1 MITIMI
7 QMSYYSEII
16 AKSSGE
22 TLSEHTRKC
31 LDNYRLVEDQIGDK
45 INIGL
50 DTLEIERNYFW
61 EHAFMSVAFHDFGKV
76 DLSFQEMIRS
86 GNVKKALPHAL
97 ISAMEVNYNYENRKE
112 DLLFHE
118 IPISTLC
125 VLSHHSMLKEKL
137 FLNSQSNLEKL
148 NLCNYDQFLAFVR
161 KQYKETIG
169 NDILISDTIVK
180 KRDYRSTIGK
190 IHNGIQAL
198 KTGDLKK
205 LRYVYILMENIL
217 HICDWHASSETEFN
231 LLPEYSDKV
240 YNYLKSLK
248 NFNGLNEMQKF
259 TETNSGSYIIQS
271 PTGSGKTEA
280 ALLWSQNN
288 KGKLL
293 YLLPTM
299 NTTNKIY
306 NRLCRVFPREYV
318 GLLHSTSD
326 LFLINSDSS
335 VYDQNDFSK
344 FYSKTFNMPIMVS
357 TIDQLLFSMYN
368 INRWDSI
375 TFNSLIS
382 NIVLDEVHAYD
393 PRSLGLM
400 IEFLNNISIFNP
412 NILIMSATI
421 PDSLKSFI
429 KENCKIKFSEKEFI
443 VKREYESRIEVFEED
458 ILNCIPVIKQN
469 LNYDKI
475 LLIVNTI
482 KTARVLYDTLMKD
495 PSINKEILLFHS
507 QFTFEHKQMKS
518 DKLESD
524 NAHNIIAIC
533 TQIVEVS
540 LDINF
545 DFLLTEAAPPDAL
558 IQRFGRVNRYGKNQK
573 SKIFIYR
580 WTDNSEYVYDRK
592 YMEKS
597 YAYFKNIETLTDENV
612 KEIINETYNNE
623 EYSESLV
630 KHLDEIRNDNKLYK
644 NLKGIYKFEVD
655 EFIAD
660 QHNLIRD
667 IDYPK
672 ILCIPIKYYNQV
684 YSTYK
689 ESRYNGWREFL
700 KHSINVPFNNKTKP
714 AIHGHGGGSTWNI
727 PYFDYAYD
735 ENSGVS
741 FEKEDIE
748 SNIY

>member
-1 MITIMI
+1 MVTM
-7 QMSYYSEII
+7 QTSYCTEII

-22 TLSEHTRKC
+22 TLLEHTKKC
-31 LDNYRLVEDQIGDK
+31 LDNYRLVKNQIGDK

-50 DTLEIERNYFW
+50 ESIKMDRDYFW
-61 EHAFMSVAFHDFGKV
+61 KHTFMAVAFHDFGKV
-76 DLSFQEMIRS
+76 DLSFQEMIRKVN
-86 GNVKKALPHAL
+86 GTKKALPHAL
-97 ISAMEVNYNYENRKE
+97 ISAMEVRTNYENRKE
-112 DLLFHE
+112 DLLFRE

-125 VLSHHSMLKEKL
+125 VLSHHTMLRSKS
-137 FLNSQSNLEKL
+137 FLNGQSNLDKL
-148 NLCNYDQFLAFVR
+148 DLCNYDKFLAFV
-161 KQYKETIG
+161 KGAYKEVFG
-169 NDILISDTIVK
+169 NDVFISNTIVEK
-180 KRDYRSTIGK
+180 GNYSSPISA
-190 IHNGIQAL
+190 IHNRIQTL

-205 LRYVYILMENIL
+205 LRYVYTLMENIL
-217 HICDWHASSETEFN
+217 HICDWHASSGAKFN
-231 LLPEYSDKV
+231 LLPEYGDKV

-299 NTTNKIY
+299 NTTNKIFD
-306 NRLCRVFPREYV
+306 RLCKVFPREYV

-326 LFLINSDSS
+326 LFLVNSDTAE
-335 VYDQNDFSK
+335 YDQNDFSK

-357 TIDQLLFSMYN
+357 TIDQLLFSIYN

-382 NIVLDEVHAYD
+382 NIVLDEIHAYD

-400 IEFLNNISIFNP
+400 IEFLNTISIFNP
-412 NILIMSATI
+412 NILLISATI
-421 PDSLKSFI
+421 PDSLKNFI
-429 KENCKIKFSEKEFI
+429 TENCKIKFSEREFI
-443 VKREYESRIEVFEED
+443 MEREYESRIEVCEED
-458 ILNCIPVIKQN
+458 ILSCIPDIKQN
-469 LNYDKI
+469 LQYDKI
-475 LLIVNTI
+475 LVIVNTI
-482 KTARVLYDTLMKD
+482 KTARLLYDALIED
-495 PSINKEILLFHS
+495 QDISREIILFHS
-507 QFTFEHKQMKS
+507 QFSFEHKQAKS
-518 DKLESD
+518 NKLESE
-524 NAHNIIAIC
+524 NTHNIIAIC

-545 DFLLTEAAPPDAL
+545 DILFTEVPPPDAL
-558 IQRFGRVNRYGKNQK
+558 IQRFGRVNRYGRNEN

-580 WTDNSEYVYDRK
+580 WTGNAEYVYDRK

-597 YAYFKNIETLTDENV
+597 YDYFKNIETLTQENI
-612 KEIINETYNNE
+612 KEVINETYNNE
-623 EYSESLV
+623 EYLESLA
-630 KHLDEIRNDNKLYK
+630 KHLTKIRDDNRLYK

-655 EFIAD
+655 EFTAGRF
-660 QHNLIRD
+660 NLVRD

-672 ILCIPIKYYNQV
+672 ILCIPKKYYNQI
-684 YSTYK
+684 YLAYQDSKYK
-689 ESRYNGWREFL
+689 GWLEFL
-700 KHSINVPFNNKTKP
+700 KHSINVPFTNKTKH
-714 AIHGHGGGSTWNI
+714 AIHGYYRESEFNI
-727 PYFDYAYD
+727 PYFDYAYN
-735 ENSGVS
+735 ENSGIL

>member
-1 MITIMI
+1 MITM
-7 QMSYYSEII
+7 QTSYCTEII

-22 TLSEHTRKC
+22 TLNEHTKKC
-31 LDNYRLVEDQIGDK
+31 LDNYRLVKDQIGDK

-50 DTLEIERNYFW
+50 DSIKIDRAYFW
-61 EHAFMSVAFHDFGKV
+61 NHTFMSVAFHDFGKV
-76 DLSFQEMIRS
+76 DLSFQEMIRKVS
-86 GNVKKALPHAL
+86 TKKALPHAL
-97 ISAMEVNYNYENRKE
+97 ISALEVKYNYENRQE
-112 DLLFHE
+112 DLLFNA

-125 VLSHHSMLKEKL
+125 VLSHHSMLKHKL
-137 FLNSQSNLEKL
+137 FLKGQSNLDKL
-148 NLCNYDQFLAFVR
+148 NLCNYDKFLAFVEGE
-161 KQYKETIG
+161 YKEVFG
-169 NDILISDTIVK
+169 NAILMSDTIVK
-180 KRDYRSTIGK
+180 KGDYFSTISRM
-190 IHNGIQAL
+190 HNRIQIL

-205 LRYVYILMENIL
+205 LRYIYILMENIL
-217 HICDWHASSETEFN
+217 HICDWHASSGAKFN
-231 LLPEYSDKV
+231 LLPEYGDKV

-248 NFNGLNEMQKF
+248 NFNGLNNMQKF
-259 TETNSGSYIIQS
+259 TETNSGSYIIES

-306 NRLCRVFPREYV
+306 DRLRRVFPREYV

-326 LFLINSDSS
+326 LFLINSDAPG
-335 VYDQNDFSK
+335 YDQNDFSK

-400 IEFLNNISIFNP
+400 IEFLNNISIFKP
-412 NILIMSATI
+412 NILLISATI
-421 PDSLKSFI
+421 PDSLKNFI
-429 KENCKIKFSEKEFI
+429 KENCKIKFNEKEFI
-443 VKREYESRIEVFEED
+443 MKREYESRIEVFEED
-458 ILNCIPVIKQN
+458 ILSCIPNIKQN

-475 LLIVNTI
+475 LIIVNTI
-482 KTARVLYDTLMKD
+482 KTARILYDTLKED
-495 PSINKEILLFHS
+495 SDINKELILFHS
-507 QFTFEHKQMKS
+507 QFTFEHKQVKS
-518 DKLESD
+518 DRLESV
-524 NAHNIIAIC
+524 NTHNIIAIC

-545 DFLLTEAAPPDAL
+545 DILFTEAAPPDAL
-558 IQRFGRVNRYGKNQK
+558 IQRFGRVNRYGKNQN

-580 WTDNSEYVYDRK
+580 WADNSEYVYDRK

-597 YAYFKNIETLTDENV
+597 YAYFKDMGTLTHV
-612 KEIINETYNNE
+612 KIKEVINDTYNND
-623 EYSESLV
+623 EYLESLV
-630 KHLDEIRNDNKLYK
+630 NHLEEIRNDNRLYK
-644 NLKGIYKFEVD
+644 DMKGIYKFEVD
-655 EFIAD
+655 EFIANR
-660 QHNLIRD
+660 HNLIRD

-672 ILCIPIKYYNQV
+672 ILCIPKKYYNQV

-689 ESRYNGWREFL
+689 ESRYNGWLEFL
-700 KHSINVPFNNKTKP
+700 KHSINIPFNNRTKH
-714 AIHGHGGGSTWNI
+714 AIHGYCRESELNI

-741 FEKEDIE
+741 LEKEDIE

>member
-1 MITIMI
+1 MMITM
-7 QMSYYSEII
+7 QMPYCNEII
-16 AKSSGE
+16 AKSNGE
-22 TLSEHTRKC
+22 TLYEHTKKC
-31 LDNYRLVEDQIGDK
+31 LDNYIMVKNEIGDK

-50 DTLEIERNYFW
+50 DSLKIERNYFW
-61 EHAFMSVAFHDFGKV
+61 EHTFMSIAFHDFGKV
-76 DLSFQEMIRS
+76 DLSFQEMIRKV
-86 GNVKKALPHAL
+86 NTRRALPHAL
-97 ISAMEVNYNYENRKE
+97 ISALEVNYNYENRKE
-112 DLLFHE
+112 NLLFDE

-125 VLSHHSMLKEKL
+125 VLSHHSMLKYKL
-137 FLNSQSNLEKL
+137 FLNKESNLDKL
-148 NLCNYDQFLAFVR
+148 NLCNYDQFIAFVEEQYNETFGNHIHIYGTTV
-161 KQYKETIG
+161 KQGNYFLTIG
-169 NDILISDTIVK
+169 
-180 KRDYRSTIGK
+180 RM
-190 IHNGIQAL
+190 HNRIQTL
-198 KTGDLKK
+198 KTDDLKK
-205 LRYVYILMENIL
+205 LRYIYTLMENIL
-217 HICDWHASSETEFN
+217 HICDWHASSGAKFN

-248 NFNGLNEMQKF
+248 NYNGLNEMQKF

-306 NRLCRVFPREYV
+306 DRLCRVFPREYV

-326 LFLINSDSS
+326 LFLINSDSPG
-335 VYDQNDFSK
+335 YDQNDFSK

-421 PDSLKSFI
+421 PDSLKNFI
-429 KENCKIKFSEKEFI
+429 KENCKIKFSEREFI

-458 ILNCIPVIKQN
+458 ILSCIPAIIQN

-475 LLIVNTI
+475 LVIVNTI
-482 KTARVLYDTLMKD
+482 KTARILYDTLIKYPD
-495 PSINKEILLFHS
+495 INKEILLFHS

-524 NAHNIIAIC
+524 NVHNIIAIC

-580 WTDNSEYVYDRK
+580 WTGNSEYVYDRK

-597 YAYFKNIETLTDENV
+597 YAYFKNIETLTHENV

-623 EYSESLV
+623 EYFESLV
-630 KHLDEIRNDNKLYK
+630 KHLEEVRNDNKLYK

-660 QHNLIRD
+660 RHNLIRD

-672 ILCIPIKYYNQV
+672 ILCIPKKYYNQV
-684 YSTYK
+684 YNTYK
-689 ESRYNGWREFL
+689 ESRYNGWLEFL
-700 KHSINVPFNNKTKP
+700 KNSINVPFNNKTKP
-714 AIHGHGGGSTWNI
+714 AIHGHDEESTWNI